1 MKEKAIYE
9 REKDSTKKYS
19 ISMGNQRNANKIPI
33 PNHQIVWRKSRRTGK
48 WVEILVK
55 EYSYKPYNNLS
66 MQTTQ
71 MSRTCDMTKY
81 IMNKIGLLGMQ
92 RIINNMKKAVYKT
105 TWIIFPLKLKIKKGK
120 TLPISYLALHFPY
133 L

>member
-1 MKEKAIYE
+1 
-9 REKDSTKKYS
+9 
-19 ISMGNQRNANKIPI
+19 
-33 PNHQIVWRKSRRTGK
+33 
-48 WVEILVK
+48 
-55 EYSYKPYNNLS
+55 

-81 IMNKIGLLGMQ
+81 IVNKIGLLGMQ

-120 TLPISYLALHFPY
+120 RENPTNQIFGASFSLSVK
-133 L
+133 